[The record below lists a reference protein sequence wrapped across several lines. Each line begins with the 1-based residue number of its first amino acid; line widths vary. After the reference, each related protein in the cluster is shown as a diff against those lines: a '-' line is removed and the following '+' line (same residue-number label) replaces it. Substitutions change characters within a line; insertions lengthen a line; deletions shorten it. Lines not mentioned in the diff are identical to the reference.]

1 MQPWILLGI
10 LAAVTSSF
18 TNLVI
23 KDLGIKIDEYAAG
36 FIRNLLT
43 LPIAWVMLLSSG
55 IPSVWPHFWMFIAIM
70 LPFELLLTIFYQKA
84 FKMSAVS
91 LIVPLI
97 SLSPLFIALV
107 SMVVFHEKLTV
118 YHILALLLF
127 VAGIYILNLK
137 AEDKHILSPILN
149 LFHDKG
155 AFFMLLVAVI
165 LGVTVS
171 FGKQAIIAS
180 SPQFFTAI
188 YYSFVTLLLFPIY
201 KAKSEVGIRKF
212 LKHKKPLLLL
222 AILNPLALLLVFYA
236 FKTGPAALVQSLNS
250 TSTLFTVILAG
261 TFLRE
266 KGINKRLFA
275 SLLILTGTIITVI
288 T

>member
-1 MQPWILLGI
+1 MQPWILLA
-10 LAAVTSSF
+10 LSAALTSSF

-43 LPIAWVMLLSSG
+43 LPIAWLMLLSSG
-55 IPSVWPHFWMFIAIM
+55 IPSVSPHFWMFIVIM

-107 SMVVFHEKLTV
+107 SMVVFQEKLTV

-137 AEDKHILSPILN
+137 AEDKHVLSPILN

-155 AFFMLLVAVI
+155 AFLMLLVAVI

-171 FGKQAIIAS
+171 FGKQAIVAS

-188 YYSFVTLLLFPIY
+188 YYSLVTLLLFPIY
-201 KAKSEVGIRKF
+201 KTKSKVGVRKF
-212 LKHKKPLLLL
+212 IKHKKTLFLL

-236 FKTGPAALVQSLNS
+236 FKTGPTALVQSLNS

-275 SLLILTGTIITVI
+275 SLLILAGTLLTFFS
-288 T
+288 